1 LPGRRWVLTILLA
14 LAAALGYGGS
24 DFAAG
29 LAARGASVIRIT
41 ILAEAVSVV
50 VLLLTVPWV
59 SSQPPSLSSVTWSVV
74 GGLSGVTGAM
84 ALYMGFRHAAFS
96 VAAPVSAV
104 ASAGFS
110 VLAGLAFGEH
120 PTALSLAG
128 IILALPAIVGVSV
141 SSSGQA
147 SPAVSG
153 TGPAGPGPEFPE
165 EPGTTA
171 TAAVT
176 APAVVAGQPPAG
188 AAGEPR
194 GGSGAATTASTGRHG
209 AGVLWGL
216 IAGAGFGVL
225 FIGLNQAGS
234 GHDLWPLAIA
244 QLAALI
250 LVAGF
255 GAVRGH
261 LRLPPRRAGW
271 LAAITGVTGAA
282 GSLCFFVATHQGL
295 LAVTAVITSLYPA
308 STILLARLLLGE
320 RLTAI
325 RIAGL
330 ALAAASVALIAVG
343 GAG

>member
-1 LPGRRWVLTILLA
+1 MLTIVLA
-14 LAAALGYGGS
+14 LAAAVGYGSS

-41 ILAEAVSVV
+41 ILAEAVSVA
-50 VLLLTVPWV
+50 VLLVVVPWV

-74 GGLSGVTGAM
+74 GGLSGVIGAM
-84 ALYMGFRHAAFS
+84 ALYVGFRHAAFS
-96 VAAPVSAV
+96 VAAPLSAV

-128 IILALPAIVGVSV
+128 IVLALPAIVAVSV
-141 SSSGQA
+141 SS
-147 SPAVSG
+147 
-153 TGPAGPGPEFPE
+153 AGH
-165 EPGTTA
+165 A
-171 TAAVT
+171 TAA
-176 APAVVAGQPPAG
+176 APA
-188 AAGEPR
+188 AA
-194 GGSGAATTASTGRHG
+194 ASTGRHG

-225 FIGLNQAGS
+225 FIGLNRAGS
-234 GHDLWPLAIA
+234 GHDLWPLVLA
-244 QLAALI
+244 QAAALI
-250 LVAGF
+250 AVAGF

-261 LRLPPRRAGW
+261 LRLPPRRASW
-271 LAAITGVTGAA
+271 LAAVTGVTGAA
-282 GSLCFFVATHQGL
+282 GTLCFFIATHRGL

-308 STILLARLLLGE
+308 STILLARLVLGE
-320 RLTAI
+320 RLTLI

-330 ALAAASVALIAVG
+330 GLAAASVALIAAG

>member
-1 LPGRRWVLTILLA
+1 MLTIVLA

-41 ILAEAVSVV
+41 ILAEGISVL

-96 VAAPVSAV
+96 VAAPLSAV

-120 PTALSLAG
+120 PTTLSLAG
-128 IILALPAIVGVSV
+128 IVLALPAIVGVSF
-141 SSSGQA
+141 SSSGRA
-147 SPAVSG
+147 APAVTG
-153 TGPAGPGPEFPE
+153 TGPAGP
-165 EPGTTA
+165 
-171 TAAVT
+171 
-176 APAVVAGQPPAG
+176 AG
-188 AAGEPR
+188 
-194 GGSGAATTASTGRHG
+194 TASTGRHG

-225 FIGLNQAGS
+225 FIGLNRAGS
-234 GHDLWPLAIA
+234 GHDLWPLVIA
-244 QLAALI
+244 QLAALVA
-250 LVAGF
+250 VAGF
-255 GAVRGH
+255 GAVRGN
-261 LRLPPRRAGW
+261 LRLPPRRAGR
-271 LAAITGVTGAA
+271 LAAVTGVTGAA
-282 GSLCFFVATHQGL
+282 GSLCFFIATHRGL

-320 RLTAI
+320 RLTPI